1 MGMTELAHSEKWKT
15 WANRVYSVGAAVVLF
30 GALGKLEHWEIGGAA
45 LFVGMTMEIVIFSI
59 SALEPPL
66 DIPTK
71 GDWERVYP
79 ELDKT
84 YVPDEETAKLSRL
97 GVTNKPTTVEDVFKS
112 ADISSELLAKVKK
125 GLLDFSKTASGIAD
139 ISSATFAAEEFV
151 TNLNS
156 ASESISAFKETNNR
170 ATHLIQN
177 STNDLE
183 RSTKEL
189 SQSYDKSAQILT
201 SSSRDLAVTFSESSK
216 KINEQLTMTG
226 NELTKSY
233 KAFTESVNRD
243 INVIDDHTKT
253 YSSGLSH
260 LNSSLS
266 ALNSS
271 YELHLQNVKKVSDSS
286 SKAIDGYSKITEI
299 VSSSLEEA
307 QKYRKQTEQL
317 NKNLEALNHVYGN
330 MLGAMNVKG

>member
-1 MGMTELAHSEKWKT
+1 MGMAELAHSEKWKT
-15 WANRVYSVGAAVVLF
+15 WTNRVYSVGAAVVLF
-30 GALGKLEHWEIGGAA
+30 GALGKLQHWEIGGPA
-45 LFVGMTMEIVIFSI
+45 LFVGMSMEIVIFLI

-79 ELDKT
+79 ALDKG
-84 YVPDEETAKLSRL
+84 YVPEGESPLGIVKKKTSIDDVLS
-97 GVTNKPTTVEDVFKS
+97 N
-112 ADISSELLAKVKK
+112 ADISSELLAKVRK

-139 ISSATFAAEEFV
+139 ISSATFAAGEFV

-156 ASESISAFKETNNR
+156 ASESITAFKETNNR
-170 ATHLIQN
+170 ASHLIEN
-177 STNDLE
+177 STKDLE

-189 SQSYDKSAQILT
+189 SQSYDHSASILS
-201 SSSRDLAVTFSESSK
+201 SSSRDLAQTFGESSK
-216 KINEQLTMTG
+216 RINEQLVATG

-233 KAFTESVNRD
+233 KAFTESVNKD
-243 INVIDDHTKT
+243 IVTIDDHTKA

-260 LNSSLS
+260 INSSLS

-307 QKYRKQTEQL
+307 QKYKKQTEQL

>member
-1 MGMTELAHSEKWKT
+1 MGMAELAHSEKWKT
-15 WANRVYSVGAAVVLF
+15 WTNRVYSVGAAIVLF
-30 GALGKLEHWEIGGAA
+30 GALGKLQHWEIGGPA
-45 LFVGMTMEIVIFSI
+45 LFVGMSMEILIFMI

-71 GDWERVYP
+71 GDWEKVYP
-79 ELDKT
+79 KLKKG
-84 YVPDEETAKLSRL
+84 YVPIDEQNEMTGN
-97 GVTNKPTTVEDVFKS
+97 GVMKKTTTVEDVFKS

-139 ISSATFAAEEFV
+139 ISSATFAAGEFV
-151 TNLNS
+151 SNLNS
-156 ASESISAFKETNNR
+156 ASESIIAFKETNNR
-170 ATHLIQN
+170 ATHLIEN
-177 STNDLE
+177 STTDLE

-201 SSSRDLAVTFSESSK
+201 NSSRDLAQSFNESSK
-216 KINEQLTMTG
+216 KINEQLVVTG

-233 KAFTESVNRD
+233 KAFTESVNKD
-243 INVIDDHTKT
+243 ISTIDEHTKA

-260 LNSSLS
+260 INSSLS

-271 YELHLQNVKKVSDSS
+271 YELHLQNVKKVSDTS
-286 SKAIDGYSKITEI
+286 SKAIESYSKISEI
-299 VSSSLEEA
+299 VNISLEEA